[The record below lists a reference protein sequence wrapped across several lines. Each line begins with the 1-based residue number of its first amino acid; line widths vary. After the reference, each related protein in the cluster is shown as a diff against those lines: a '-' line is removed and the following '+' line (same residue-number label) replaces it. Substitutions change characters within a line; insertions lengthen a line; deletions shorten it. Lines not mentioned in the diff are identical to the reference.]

1 MAAIAI
7 SLRALHRLLE
17 SHSSDARCQSAVK
30 HRTERLL
37 WLQTSLQECR
47 TKDATAG
54 QLHTA
59 AQTPLTIQATRSCP
73 GGIPRHRRAGSSI
86 AILLPRS
93 RSPKAAGKEEPEG
106 AGRGPPRGSRERRAT
121 RLRKVK
127 NLSFLSTGGQRE
139 KGNLLTV
146 FTKKFPR
153 AFFLLMF
160 LSLPFGSL
168 EVVRALVSLTVLQSV
183 GSLTELVLSLDRNF
197 QTGKGFLT
205 SY

>member
-17 SHSSDARCQSAVK
+17 SHSSGARVLGRRHRQS
-30 HRTERLL
+30 
-37 WLQTSLQECR
+37 SLASNIPAGMQGKR
-47 TKDATAG
+47 RDSRATAP
-54 QLHTA
+54 A
-59 AQTPLTIQATRSCP
+59 AQTPLTIWATRSGP
-73 GGIPRHRRAGSSI
+73 GGIPRHRRPGGSI
-86 AILLPRS
+86 AILLRRS
-93 RSPKAAGKEEPEG
+93 RSLKAAGKEEPEG

-139 KGNLLTV
+139 KGNPLTV
-146 FTKKFPR
+146 FAKKFPH

-160 LSLPFGSL
+160 LSLLFGSL
-168 EVVRALVSLTVLQSV
+168 EVVRALVSLIVLESV

>member
-1 MAAIAI
+1 MQGK
-7 SLRALHRLLE
+7 RR
-17 SHSSDARCQSAVK
+17 DGR
-30 HRTERLL
+30 
-37 WLQTSLQECR
+37 
-47 TKDATAG
+47 ATA
-54 QLHTA
+54 LA
-59 AQTPLTIQATRSCP
+59 AQTPLTGP
-73 GGIPRHRRAGSSI
+73 GGIPHHRRAGGSI
-86 AILLPRS
+86 TILLPRS
-93 RSPKAAGKEEPEG
+93 RSLKAAGKEEPEG

-127 NLSFLSTGGQRE
+127 NLSFLSTGVERE
-139 KGNLLTV
+139 KGNPLTV
-146 FTKKFPR
+146 FAKKFPR

-168 EVVRALVSLTVLQSV
+168 EVVRALVSLIVLESV